1 MAYLDVREE
10 YAGAAG
16 LVSPRV
22 GALFARQEWDII
34 ALAAR
39 DGLASLHP
47 PNRTARA
54 LGWLFGSRPDRRLA
68 NARLE
73 ALRRL
78 AVLIWRYGYEAPAE
92 AIRAFLDEGFSAD
105 QLALLMSSIA
115 TSSADRR
122 IRA

>member
-1 MAYLDVREE
+1 MAYLDIREE

-16 LVSPRV
+16 MVSPRI

-39 DGLASLHP
+39 DGLSSLHAP
-47 PNRTARA
+47 SRTART

-68 NARLE
+68 NPRLE

-78 AVLIWRYGYEAPAE
+78 AVLAWRHGYETPAG
-92 AIRAFLDEGFSAD
+92 AMKAFLDEGFSAD
-105 QLALLMSSIA
+105 QLALLLSSIT
-115 TSSADRR
+115 TSSTDRR